1 MKIIDQTP
9 LLDANGQLSLVN
21 RIQGML
27 KYGFSWPANL
37 QAQEK
42 VIVQLNKAIEKNH
55 TLFRNQQLGASEIIV
70 PLILIG
76 SSGIFVLEATPL
88 KGFYRARGEEWGT
101 VSNGRFQPA
110 SINILSRT
118 ARLAKILQVFFE
130 RQGFKLTAPVEPALL
145 AIDPG
150 MHIESVRPAV
160 RVVMCD
166 AIERF
171 AASLLASRPIYN
183 PTEVG
188 ELIERLQRPR
198 SSRQEDHA
206 PSVSPSLKEK
216 EEASFSEAEPSRM
229 QAILN
234 SPRSDALIEKGG
246 AQAIQQDSSEM
257 DFALEEE
264 PSPTVLV
271 RNPYTP
277 EEETSPRPSKAAAP
291 KPRRIFGMLGWQFAA
306 LLGVF
311 LCWCAALILVSVA
324 WLIPTIQAQP

>member
-110 SINILSRT
+110 GINILSRT

-234 SPRSDALIEKGG
+234 SP
-246 AQAIQQDSSEM
+246 
-257 DFALEEE
+257 
-264 PSPTVLV
+264 TVLV